1 MREKIPYLI
10 TALLVCSSS
19 CNKDSTFQSTLR
31 PVKIAKVE
39 QLSSTSQSYTGIV
52 ESQQSAVLAF
62 RMSGTMSETPVGP
75 GAMVKKGDLV
85 AAIDPF
91 DYNLQLNAAKSAFQT
106 AQYQLQRNQRLLKE
120 QAISKQEFE
129 ISQTNYAE
137 AEANYKAAQ
146 ELVRDTR
153 LYAPFDGFI
162 EKKYVNNYQKIGSG
176 DAIVNLVDP
185 YLIQVKVILP
195 EMAINW
201 INRPMD
207 IYLEFDTEPGIQY
220 RGEILSRIDAS
231 IEGGDIPVKLGIKE
245 QNFNP
250 LQHNI
255 HTGFSCKALFIVS
268 NTDMGGVSIPLSSIC
283 YSATDR
289 KPFVWTI
296 NEKGEIKSQSIE
308 IYQVHNNQNVI
319 VSAGLSGNE
328 TIVTAG
334 AQNLID
340 GQRVSIIR

>member
-10 TALLVCSSS
+10 IALAIGTTS
-19 CNKDSTFQSTLR
+19 CNKSTTPQSVFR
-31 PVKIAKVE
+31 PVKVAKVE
-39 QLSSTSQSYTGIV
+39 QLNSTSQSYTGIV

-75 GAMVKKGDLV
+75 GAMVKRGNLI

-106 AQYQLQRNQRLLKE
+106 AEYQLQRNKRLLE
-120 QAISKQEFE
+120 DEAISKQEFE

-146 ELVRDTR
+146 EMVQDTR

-162 EKKYVNNYQKIGSG
+162 EKKYVNNYQKINSG

-207 IYLEFDTEPGIQY
+207 IYIEFDTEPGKLY
-220 RGEILSRIDAS
+220 EGEILSRIDAS
-231 IEGGDIPVKLGIKE
+231 IEGGGIPVKIGIKE
-245 QNFNP
+245 KNFNP
-250 LQHNI
+250 LDHNI

-268 NTDMGGVSIPLSSIC
+268 NTDSGGVSIPLSAIC
-283 YSATDR
+283 FSASDQ
-289 KPFVWTI
+289 KPFVWVI
-296 NEKGEIKSQSIE
+296 EDGDKIKAQPIS
-308 IYQVHNNQNVI
+308 IYQLHNTQNVI
-319 VSAGLSGNE
+319 VSSGLSGQE
-328 TIVTAG
+328 TIVIAG